1 MSQNATVR
9 QGFGFT
15 VPDSDRTEP
24 ALNEAASQQPKPAC
38 VALVPI
44 AQTERR
50 LRRRWYRW
58 APDPI
63 FVTHLIAAAQ
73 QAPQTRRL
81 RQATPADAQAAYQTH
96 PSPARDVGSRMRQ
109 VI

>member
-9 QGFGFT
+9 QGFGFP
-15 VPDSDRTEP
+15 VPDSDRTELT
-24 ALNEAASQQPKPAC
+24 LNEAASQQPKPAC

-81 RQATPADAQAAYQTH
+81 RQATPADAQAAYQSG

>member
-1 MSQNATVR
+1 MPS
-9 QGFGFT
+9 
-15 VPDSDRTEP
+15 SDRPEP
-24 ALNEAASQQPKPAC
+24 AIDEATAPTAKPAS
-38 VALVPI
+38 VALVPL

-50 LRRRWYRW
+50 SRRRWCRW

-73 QAPQTRRL
+73 QVPQASRMRRASL
-81 RQATPADAQAAYQTH
+81 ADAQAAYQTRQ
-96 PSPARDVGSRMRQ
+96 SPARDVGSRMRQ